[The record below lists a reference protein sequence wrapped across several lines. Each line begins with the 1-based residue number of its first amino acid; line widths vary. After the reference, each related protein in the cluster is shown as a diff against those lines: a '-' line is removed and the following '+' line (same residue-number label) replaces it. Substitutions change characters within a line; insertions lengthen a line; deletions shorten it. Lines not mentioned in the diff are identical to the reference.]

1 MQTIEKWGNWMEFL
15 VGASRYRDF
24 IIQILQF
31 YYRQLHDLE
40 RLVGKESSETPEF
53 TAEQCSN

>member
-1 MQTIEKWGNWMEFL
+1 MEFL